1 MTTRVEDATAIRDHV
16 VSLTRS
22 DGVWK
27 VVNGL
32 PELVWQRAKWTARFS
47 NPAELSGSA
56 KSQVAAPN
64 RLIIA
69 DRDKVLFRAEWSEG
83 GPIRVMI
90 FDRGAW
96 EAKLLALP
104 REI

>member
-1 MTTRVEDATAIRDHV
+1 MTTRVQDAIAIRDHV
-16 VSLTRS
+16 VSLARS
-22 DGVWK
+22 DGVWMRA
-27 VVNGL
+27 NGL
-32 PELVWQRAKWTARFS
+32 PELVWKRAKWTARFS
-47 NPAELSGSA
+47 SPIELSGNANSHASA
-56 KSQVAAPN
+56 LN

-69 DRDKVLFRAEWSEG
+69 DRDNVLFRAEWSEG

>member
-1 MTTRVEDATAIRDHV
+1 MTTRVEDAIAIRDHV

-27 VVNGL
+27 VADGL
-32 PELVWQRAKWTARFS
+32 PELVWQRAKWIARFS
-47 NPAELSGSA
+47 NPAELGGNAKARGS
-56 KSQVAAPN
+56 APN

-69 DRDKVLFRAEWSEG
+69 DGDRVVFRAEWSEG

-104 REI
+104 LEV